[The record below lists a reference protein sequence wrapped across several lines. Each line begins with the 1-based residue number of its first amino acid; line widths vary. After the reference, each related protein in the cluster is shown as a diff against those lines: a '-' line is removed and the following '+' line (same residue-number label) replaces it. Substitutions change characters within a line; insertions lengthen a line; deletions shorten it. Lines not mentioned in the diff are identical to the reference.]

1 MTTHKLSIF
10 TVLTA
15 ISLLT
20 LMACKTPQATLPKG
34 QHKSNIANNNC
45 RYGNYCICVARLFQ
59 RSGTVCSHRYSTQYN
74 QDLKITLQEMAIA
87 KSAITAKR
95 GQMLPTVTANAA
107 IGVSKVGRYTS
118 EGAGNVGT
126 ELTPGH
132 NIPTVV
138 PDIAPTSAR
147 LEY

>member
-1 MTTHKLSIF
+1 
-10 TVLTA
+10 
-15 ISLLT
+15 
-20 LMACKTPQATLPKG
+20 
-34 QHKSNIANNNC
+34 
-45 RYGNYCICVARLFQ
+45 
-59 RSGTVCSHRYSTQYN
+59 
-74 QDLKITLQEMAIA
+74 MAIA

-138 PDIAPTSAR
+138 PDIAPNLQLDWSIDL
-147 LEY
+147 LEATKQQ